1 MGHGMQNLPNLLTFS
16 RIAAIPVIVALFY
29 VPGDWARLVATALFL
44 LAAVTD
50 FLDGYLA
57 RRMGTASP
65 LGKLLDPIADKMLVN
80 VLLLMLAATGD
91 IFGWHV
97 LAAIVIVGREILV
110 AGIREFLA
118 GGGMPGLPVSYLAK
132 WKTTVQLAA
141 LAILIAHPALPWSPA
156 VWNIGLAALWLSA
169 ALTVVTGV
177 DYVTSG
183 LRQIARPQTR

>member
-1 MGHGMQNLPNLLTFS
+1 MQNLPNLLTLS
-16 RIAAIPVIVALFY
+16 RIAAIPVIVALFF
-29 VPGDWARLVATALFL
+29 VPTHWARLVATALFL

-57 RRMGTASP
+57 RRMGIASP

-80 VLLLMLAATGD
+80 ALLLMLAATGD

-97 LAAIVIVGREILV
+97 IAAIAIVGREILV

-118 GGGMPGLPVSYLAK
+118 SGGLPGLPVSYLAK

-141 LAILIAHPALPWSPA
+141 LAILIAHPALPGSA
-156 VWNIGLAALWLSA
+156 VIWDVGLGALWLSA

-177 DYVTSG
+177 DYVSTG
-183 LRQIARPQTR
+183 MRQIARPQPR